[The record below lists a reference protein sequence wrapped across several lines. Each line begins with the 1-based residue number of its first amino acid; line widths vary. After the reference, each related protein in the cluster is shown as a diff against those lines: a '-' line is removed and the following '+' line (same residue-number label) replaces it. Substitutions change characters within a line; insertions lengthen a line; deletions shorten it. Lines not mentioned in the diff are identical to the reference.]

1 MSDSPPFAHL
11 HCHSHYSLLDGA
23 NRIPNL
29 VAKVKAD
36 GMNALA
42 LTDHGNLFG
51 AVQFYNE
58 CRKQDI
64 NPVLGYEAYVAPG
77 HRTDR
82 TPSKNKEAS
91 YHLTLLA
98 RNRTGFQNLMAL
110 SSLAY
115 LEGFYYKPRIDK
127 EILEAHSEGL
137 ICLSGC
143 ASSELSHH
151 ILAGRDD
158 QAAELVSWYQKV
170 FGENLYLE
178 IQNAGLRIQQECLV
192 GTVDISRR
200 AGIPLVATNDSH
212 YLDRDDAEAHDVLL
226 CVNTRTV
233 ISDERRMQLEG
244 NEFFVKSPEQMYEAF
259 PEHHEAVALSQ
270 QIADGVDIDL
280 DFSTRHFPVFHT
292 PDDKSDTVYLREL
305 CEERLS
311 WRYSDQVTP
320 EVLERLDDELRIIEE
335 MGYSSYFLI
344 VWDFVRFAMEEDIPC
359 QARGSACG
367 SLVAFLLGLSNVCPL
382 KYDLLFERF
391 LDPSRNEPPDI
402 DIDFADDLSLIH
414 I

>member
-29 VAKVKAD
+29 GAKVKAD

-200 AGIPLVATNDSH
+200 AGIPLVATTDSH
-212 YLDRDDAEAHDVLL
+212 YLDRDAAEAHGVPRVVVYSS
-226 CVNTRTV
+226 VNA
-233 ISDERRMQLEG
+233 MG
-244 NEFFVKSPEQMYEAF
+244 YFMGEA
-259 PEHHEAVALSQ
+259 
-270 QIADGVDIDL
+270 
-280 DFSTRHFPVFHT
+280 T
-292 PDDKSDTVYLREL
+292 PDYLPFDEDHPCRPGRPYGIAKYLGEQTCRLFTGRTGVSTVSIR
-305 CEERLS
+305 
-311 WRYSDQVTP
+311 P
-320 EVLERLDDELRIIEE
+320 PA
-335 MGYSSYFLI
+335 
-344 VWDFVRFAMEEDIPC
+344 VWSEEDI
-359 QARGSACG
+359 ARIRAERARDADFEWGTHWEYGCYIHVDDLARATLCALTCPDPG
-367 SLVAFLLGLSNVCPL
+367 HVALLVV
-382 KYDLLFERF
+382 
-391 LDPSRNEPPDI
+391 
-402 DIDFADDLSLIH
+402 ADDISSATDLTSRELARKVLPEVAWRGGPEYDAEPYKGLVDNGRAKEILGWAPQYRWRD
-414 I
+414 

>member
-1 MSDSPPFAHL
+1 MSDAPPFVHL

-23 NRIPNL
+23 NRIPQL
-29 VAKVKAD
+29 VSKIKAD

-64 NPVLGYEAYVAPG
+64 NPVMGYEAYVAPG
-77 HRTDR
+77 HRSDR

-98 RNRTGFQNLMAL
+98 KNRTGFQNLMTLA
-110 SSLAY
+110 SMAY

-127 EILEAHSEGL
+127 EILEAHSDGL

-151 ILAGRDD
+151 ILAGRD
-158 QAAELVSWYQKV
+158 QEAASLVEWYQRV

-178 IQNAGLRIQQECLV
+178 IQNAGLRIQQECLA

-212 YLDRDDAEAHDVLL
+212 YLDRTDAEAHDVLL

-244 NEFFVKSPEQMYEAF
+244 DEFFVKSPGEMYDTF
-259 PEHHEAVALSQ
+259 PDHHDAVALTQ
-270 QIADGVDIDL
+270 TIADGVDIDL
-280 DFSTRHFPVFHT
+280 DFTAKHYPVFT
-292 PDDKSDTVYLREL
+292 PPEGKSDTDYLRN
-305 CEERLS
+305 CVS
-311 WRYSDQVTP
+311 NGWRGGMATRPQPRSMSDSMT
-320 EVLERLDDELRIIEE
+320 
-335 MGYSSYFLI
+335 S
-344 VWDFVRFAMEEDIPC
+344 
-359 QARGSACG
+359 
-367 SLVAFLLGLSNVCPL
+367 
-382 KYDLLFERF
+382 
-391 LDPSRNEPPDI
+391 
-402 DIDFADDLSLIH
+402 
-414 I
+414 